1 MTVSTPMTYDLF
13 LAGHLDRSRLAEA
26 LAALTSVSV
35 EAVDVADRDSPERRW
50 DATVLCGC
58 EPRTGDIS
66 WMLDVY
72 VSERAP
78 SAPSEADAA
87 VYLADRLDVPVIY
100 AAESIP
106 YSAYWLAVPHGP
118 RTRARLYNDDEDDP
132 LRYTIDA
139 VERPV
144 PSLPH
149 VRVEAQP
156 EVIREH
162 RMPTPT
168 ADELSALLATG
179 ASAASLDEEPLRH
192 ARNYFGAWEAFV
204 VRMQSGWP
212 PDGWYPADY
221 YRQDLEVRD
230 ELERAVGELPDPVAQ
245 NFIAAIAE
253 VDQEFKAST
262 REVSDT
268 GRLLAALGHD
278 PALPSPT
285 GWWWKRLPPV
295 EPWRTEPGR
304 SAAAGVPPEADLA

>member
-1 MTVSTPMTYDLF
+1 MTVNTPMTYDLF

-35 EAVDVADRDSPERRW
+35 DAVDVADKDSPERRW

-87 VYLADRLDVPVIY
+87 AYLADRLGVPVIY

-162 RMPTPT
+162 RMPTPA
-168 ADELSALLATG
+168 ADELTALLAAG
-179 ASAASLDEEPLRH
+179 PPAGSLDEGPLWH
-192 ARNYFGAWEAFV
+192 ARNCLVAWEGLE
-204 VRMQSGWP
+204 VRMLSGWP
-212 PDGWYPADY
+212 PDGWYPADF
-221 YRQDLEVRD
+221 YRQDLEMRD
-230 ELERAVGELPDPVAQ
+230 ELERALKELPEIVASR
-245 NFIAAIAE
+245 FLAAVAK
-253 VDQEFKAST
+253 VDQQFEAAT
-262 REVSDT
+262 REVSDSD
-268 GRLLAALGHD
+268 RLPETLGLD
-278 PALPSPT
+278 ASIWSAK
-285 GWWWKRLPPV
+285 GWWWRRLPEV
-295 EPWRTEPGR
+295 EPWRGEPAR
-304 SAAAGVPPEADLA
+304 ST